1 MIHIMGEGWKCLL
14 ATEMAC
20 AGFYVGCPA
29 HAECGSGAA
38 GGLVQPAAVSF
49 AAVNPTQRWQ
59 ASAADMPGQ
68 NVARQTADQ

>member
-1 MIHIMGEGWKCLL
+1 MMGEGRKCLL
-14 ATEMAC
+14 ATKMAG

-49 AAVNPTQRWQ
+49 AEAVMEQ
-59 ASAADMPGQ
+59 
-68 NVARQTADQ
+68 